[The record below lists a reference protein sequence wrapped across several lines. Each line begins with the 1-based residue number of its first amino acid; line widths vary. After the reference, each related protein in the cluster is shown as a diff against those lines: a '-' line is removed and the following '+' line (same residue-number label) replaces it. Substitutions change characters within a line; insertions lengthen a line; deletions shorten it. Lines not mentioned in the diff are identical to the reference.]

1 MKNKKLKIAIISKL
15 WESTSPYST
24 GGTGV
29 IVGNLVNGLVRRGHN
44 VTLFATGDSKT
55 LAQKTISVQ
64 YKHFMNNYSEIKEY
78 QNIHNCYKI
87 ADKFDIINTHVEHK
101 ACLFAPL
108 VKTPSLVTIE
118 YGEFFPDE
126 LNLIKQNKNFI
137 YVTISESMKSVLPFI
152 KFKKVIHCGLDL
164 NLFPFNDKS
173 KDYLLFLARMSPQK
187 GPHLAVQLAKKLKM
201 KLILA
206 GKTSLVDKD
215 YLKNKVFKFVDN
227 KNIFYVSEVKF
238 KEKVKLLKNAM
249 VLLHPIIVHEAF
261 GMTLI
266 EAGACGTPV
275 ISFDSGSPREIIKNN
290 INGWVV
296 KNADEMEQKIKQL
309 DKISRFQCRKLVENN
324 FSAEKMVDNYEK
336 LFYEIANKK

>member
-1 MKNKKLKIAIISKL
+1 MKNKKLKIAIVSKL
-15 WESTSPYST
+15 WEPTSPYST

-29 IVGNLVNGLVRRGHN
+29 IVGNLVNGLVRRGHD

-64 YKHFMNNYSEIKEY
+64 YKHFINNYSEIKEY

-87 ADKFDIINTHVEHK
+87 ADKFDIINTHVENK
-101 ACLFAPL
+101 SCFFVPL
-108 VKTPSLVTIE
+108 IKTPTIISIE

-126 LNLIKQNKNFI
+126 LDLLKQNKNLFYSATSYSI
-137 YVTISESMKSVLPFI
+137 KLVLPFI
-152 KFKKVIHCGLDL
+152 KFRKIIPCGVDLDL
-164 NLFPFNDKS
+164 YSFNNKS
-173 KDYLLFLARMSPQK
+173 QDYLLFLARMSPQK
-187 GPHLAVQLAKKLKM
+187 GPHLAIQLAKKLKM

-206 GKTSLVDKD
+206 GKISLADRD
-215 YLKNKVFKFVDN
+215 YLKNKIFKFVDN
-227 KNIFYVSEVKF
+227 KNIIYAGEVKF
-238 KEKVKLLKNAM
+238 KEKVELLKNAK
-249 VLLHPIIVHEAF
+249 VLLHPVIFHEAF
-261 GMTLI
+261 GMALV

-296 KNADEMEQKIKQL
+296 KNAGEMGQKIKQL

-324 FSAEKMVDNYEK
+324 FSAEKMVDSYEK
-336 LFYEIANKK
+336 LFYEITNKK